1 MNKNELM
8 KNMSQAYLLLSEKRK
23 EEFSRILNR
32 LLAVNF
38 ICGGR
43 KRDREDY
50 YFISENEQLFKD
62 FLMMLDYDFHLYKA
76 DRVIYIHNLNNYN
89 HLNLNQMQTIVL
101 LLLRKLYF
109 QKSQELQDT
118 EFIHISLGRGA
129 GPRLRKARRHH
140 HPLAGQR
147 LFRPLPE
154 L

>member
-62 FLMMLDYDFHLYKA
+62 FLMMLDYYLENFIFKNHKSYK
-76 DRVIYIHNLNNYN
+76 I
-89 HLNLNQMQTIVL
+89 LNLFIFPLGNFIV
-101 LLLRKLYF
+101 K
-109 QKSQELQDT
+109 
-118 EFIHISLGRGA
+118 
-129 GPRLRKARRHH
+129 
-140 HPLAGQR
+140 
-147 LFRPLPE
+147 
-154 L
+154 